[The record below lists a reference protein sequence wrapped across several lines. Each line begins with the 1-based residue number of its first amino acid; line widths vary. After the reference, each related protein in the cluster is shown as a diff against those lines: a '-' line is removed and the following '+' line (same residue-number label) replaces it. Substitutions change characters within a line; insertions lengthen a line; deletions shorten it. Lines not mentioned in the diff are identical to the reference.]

1 MKKMLSIYIYIPI
14 YTHIYNEILLSHKNE
29 ILPFVTTRMDLKGVI
44 LSDIR
49 QKDKYHVISLIN
61 GI

>member
-1 MKKMLSIYIYIPI
+1 MYVYCAHTHI
-14 YTHIYNEILLSHKNE
+14 HIYNGILFSHKNE
-29 ILPFVTTRMDLKGVI
+29 ILPFVTTRMDLKDII
-44 LSDIR
+44 LSEIR